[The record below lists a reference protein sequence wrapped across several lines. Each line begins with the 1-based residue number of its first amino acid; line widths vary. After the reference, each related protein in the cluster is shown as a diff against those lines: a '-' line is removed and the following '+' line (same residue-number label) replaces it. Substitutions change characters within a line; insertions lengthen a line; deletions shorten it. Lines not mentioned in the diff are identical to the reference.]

1 MKLTKENIDQ
11 LVDEWHKSDTDLKLH
26 QYLGLTW
33 EQYKLL
39 VMEDTEDIK

>member
-11 LVDEWHKSDTDLKLH
+11 LVDEWHKCNSDLKLH

-39 VMEDTEDIK
+39 VMDDTKDIK